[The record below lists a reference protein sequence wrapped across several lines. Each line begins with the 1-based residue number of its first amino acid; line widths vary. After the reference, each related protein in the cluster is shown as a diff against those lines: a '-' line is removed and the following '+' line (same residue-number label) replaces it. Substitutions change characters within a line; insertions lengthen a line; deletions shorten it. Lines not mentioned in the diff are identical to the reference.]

1 VNSAAIKHSKAVIS
15 KFNAEH
21 HISKPEASAVI
32 VSATNRNTENV
43 TPARSHSSTTG
54 QAAAF
59 HRRSRSYISN
69 DELS

>member
-1 VNSAAIKHSKAVIS
+1 
-15 KFNAEH
+15 
-21 HISKPEASAVI
+21 VI